1 LWSDA
6 FVLTEALV
14 ANQSHNGAAKNWAG
28 KWALITGASAGIGW
42 ALAEQLAAG
51 GANLVLT
58 ARRAD
63 RLQKLAT
70 ELASQHKIQIEV
82 FTCDLIRP
90 EGPEE
95 IHAFTTQKG
104 IEVELLVNNAG
115 FGAFGYAHE
124 IPAEKI
130 MEMIQVNCSAVAHL
144 TRIYLPAMVE
154 RRHGDI
160 LIVSSV
166 AAYQPV
172 PFNSA
177 YAATKAFDLL
187 FAEGIAEEVRPFGV
201 RVCALCPGSTSTEF
215 AEVAQQ
221 PARLFRVAE
230 TAEKVARVGLA
241 ALAKGKS
248 RVISGA
254 MNRLMTETQRVAP
267 RSLVV
272 KMAAKMMHPSDS

>member
-1 LWSDA
+1 M
-6 FVLTEALV
+6 
-14 ANQSHNGAAKNWAG
+14 ANHSYTGAATNWAG

-42 ALAEQLAAG
+42 ALAEELAAG
-51 GANLVLT
+51 GAHLVIT

-70 ELASQHKIQIEV
+70 ELATQHKVQIEV
-82 FTCDLIRP
+82 LTADLIRSDA
-90 EGPEE
+90 PEE
-95 IHAFTTQKG
+95 IHAFTTRKG
-104 IEVELLVNNAG
+104 IEIELLVNNAG

-124 IPAEKI
+124 IPAGKI
-130 MEMIQVNCSAVAHL
+130 LDMIQVNCCAVAHL
-144 TRIYLPAMVE
+144 TRIYLPAMVD

-160 LIVSSV
+160 LIVAST

-187 FAEGIAEEVRPFGV
+187 FAEGIAEEVRAFGV

-215 AEVAQQ
+215 AEVANQ

-248 RVISGA
+248 RVISGG
-254 MNRLMTETQRVAP
+254 MNRLMMESQRVAP

>member
-1 LWSDA
+1 
-6 FVLTEALV
+6 V
-14 ANQSHNGAAKNWAG
+14 ANRSYEGAAKNWAE

-42 ALAEQLAAG
+42 ALAQELAAG
-51 GANLVLT
+51 GAHLVLT

-63 RLQKLAT
+63 RLQKLAA
-70 ELASQHKIQIEV
+70 ELASQHKVQVEV
-82 FTCDLIRP
+82 FTADLIRP
-90 EGPEE
+90 EAPEE
-95 IHAFTTQKG
+95 IHAFTTKKG
-104 IEVELLVNNAG
+104 VEVELLINNAG
-115 FGAFGYAHE
+115 FGAFGYAHQ

-130 MEMIQVNCSAVAHL
+130 LEMIQVNCSAVAHL
-144 TRIYLPAMVE
+144 TQIYLPAMVE

-160 LIVSSV
+160 LIVAST

-221 PARLFRVAE
+221 PVRLFRVAE

-248 RVISGA
+248 RVVSGA
-254 MNRLMTETQRVAP
+254 MNRLMMESQRVAP
-267 RSLVV
+267 RRLVV

>member
-1 LWSDA
+1 
-6 FVLTEALV
+6 V
-14 ANQSHNGAAKNWAG
+14 AKDSLKGAARNWAG

-42 ALAEQLAAG
+42 ALAQQLAAG
-51 GANLVLT
+51 GAHLVLT

-63 RLQKLAT
+63 RLQKLAK
-70 ELASQHKIQIEV
+70 ELASQYKVQVEV
-82 FTCDLIRP
+82 FTSDLIRP
-90 EGPEE
+90 EAPEE
-95 IHAFTTQKG
+95 IHAFTTRKG
-104 IEVELLVNNAG
+104 IDVELLVNNAG

-124 IPAEKI
+124 IPAAKI

-144 TRIYLPAMVE
+144 TRLYLPAMVE

-160 LIVSSV
+160 LIVSSI

-230 TAEKVARVGLA
+230 TSEKVARVGLA

-248 RVISGA
+248 RVVSGA
-254 MNRLMTETQRVAP
+254 MNLLMMESQRLAP

-272 KMAAKMMHPSDS
+272 KMAAKMMHPSNS